1 MSIPNNTS
9 QLLGPRGEEAAL
21 RALRRAGYRILERN
35 YRCPLGEVD
44 LIARKDNSLVFI
56 EVKSGLIHAF
66 PPRQR
71 VDKRKREKLSKLAQF
86 FMRENGLEGVS
97 ARFDVVEVN
106 FPGFSQEPEVAIIAN
121 AFELED

>member
-1 MSIPNNTS
+1 MDTATIDVQN
-9 QLLGPRGEEAAL
+9 LGPRGEEAAL
-21 RALRRAGYRILERN
+21 RALKKAGYRILERN

-44 LIARKDNSLVFI
+44 LIARDGNSLVFV
-56 EVKSGLIHAF
+56 EVKSGLIHGF

-71 VDKRKREKLSKLAQF
+71 VDRRKKSKLSQLAHF
-86 FMRENGLEGVS
+86 FMREKGLEGVS

-106 FPGFSQEPEVAIIAN
+106 FEDPSQEPKVAIIPN